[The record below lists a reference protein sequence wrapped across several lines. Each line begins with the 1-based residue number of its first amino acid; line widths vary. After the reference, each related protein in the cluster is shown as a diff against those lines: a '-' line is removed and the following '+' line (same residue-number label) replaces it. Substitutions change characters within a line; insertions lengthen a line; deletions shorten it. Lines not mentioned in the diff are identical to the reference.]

1 MFEKEDL
8 DCVDEQM
15 VIYKYEAK
23 AIRREH
29 VQSELRIQRDE
40 GSAPGVRAIWSNEVR
55 FLGRSDSDAES
66 EQPINTLMRL
76 NLSAE
81 RTHQAC
87 RLMPCLDG
95 FKGHRQR
102 K

>member
-1 MFEKEDL
+1 MGMFEKEDL

-40 GSAPGVRAIWSNEVR
+40 GSAPRG
-55 FLGRSDSDAES
+55 
-66 EQPINTLMRL
+66 
-76 NLSAE
+76 
-81 RTHQAC
+81 
-87 RLMPCLDG
+87 
-95 FKGHRQR
+95 
-102 K
+102 